1 MQFIHTSLFLP
12 DNQTWLKTWDI
23 VILFLG
29 SHARMLRIICWHSD
43 KERKIIRVNTKVK
56 RRIGSFCDVKLVK
69 IWVNARD
76 DWTRAWVAR
85 LDYDNVE
92 ACAREYSAALLK
104 LPQPAINSF
113 YIYVISLPCEHVFLG
128 GNVSLPFVCTISEC
142 KLLSLKGNRPHTM
155 ANKITPLWKKKIFEI
170 N

>member
-1 MQFIHTSLFLP
+1 MVKNLRHSYSLPRVPCKNATDNLLALWQREKNYKSQYESKEKNRKFLWRETRK
-12 DNQTWLKTWDI
+12 NLIQN
-23 VILFLG
+23 
-29 SHARMLRIICWHSD
+29 AR
-43 KERKIIRVNTKVK
+43 
-56 RRIGSFCDVKLVK
+56 
-69 IWVNARD
+69 VNARD

-85 LDYDNVE
+85 LDCDNVE

-128 GNVSLPFVCTISEC
+128 GNISLPFVCTISEF